1 VLGVD
6 ICDLR
11 GNAFSVLAA
20 TVESSRPQPGINHRT
35 IVDRSVMRKYIRAP
49 NGKPRL
55 FVALRLQKNVI
66 RLVDDIAYKEGASR
80 SEVIRS
86 LIKEGIKSVLTK
98 GQE

>member
-1 VLGVD
+1 MRFRSG
-6 ICDLR
+6 
-11 GNAFSVLAA
+11 AA
-20 TVESSRPQPGINHRT
+20 LVEWSRCHNPGLIVET
-35 IVDRSVMRKYIRAP
+35 IVDRSVKRKYIRSP

-66 RLVDDIAYKEGASR
+66 RLVDGIAGREGSSR

>member
-1 VLGVD
+1 M
-6 ICDLR
+6 
-11 GNAFSVLAA
+11 
-20 TVESSRPQPGINHRT
+20 
-35 IVDRSVMRKYIRAP
+35 DRSVRRKYIRSP

-66 RLVDDIAYKEGASR
+66 QLVDNIADKEGSSR

-86 LIKEGIKSVLTK
+86 LIREGIKSVLAK

>member
-1 VLGVD
+1 MVELAGLNLGK
-6 ICDLR
+6 
-11 GNAFSVLAA
+11 
-20 TVESSRPQPGINHRT
+20 
-35 IVDRSVMRKYIRAP
+35 IVDKSVKRKYTRSP

-66 RLVDDIAYKEGASR
+66 RLVDDIADREGSSR